1 MLTVTVWIGAVGGGG
16 SPIGS
21 LSFFGLTAFGRVS
34 TRIATPAFPV
44 SGVERVGMFVSGE
57 WSGCGFHG
65 RGSECGFEILR

>member
-1 MLTVTVWIGAVGGGG
+1 VLTVTVWIGAVGGGG

-21 LSFFGLTAFGRVS
+21 LSFFRLDGLRAGVDADCDAGVS
-34 TRIATPAFPV
+34 G

-65 RGSECGFEILR
+65 RGSECGFEVLR